1 MSCINDFLIKF
12 QNTQPVKGQQCV
24 NHALFIP
31 VLSMHVGNVIITYE
45 KNAISLLPGVK
56 YLGYL
61 PICTYLLMLNKWV
74 EEKAE
79 VLYSS
84 KGQHSPHDPISMWTL
99 VVTNSP
105 LIISRVTVFFEV
117 ARANMLFRIIY
128 K

>member
-1 MSCINDFLIKF
+1 MIDFTRIF
-12 QNTQPVKGQQCV
+12 QLKGLKPPKKGHT
-24 NHALFIP
+24 NF
-31 VLSMHVGNVIITYE
+31 YE
-45 KNAISLLPGVK
+45 CCDLTKKVCLM
-56 YLGYL
+56 YL
-61 PICTYLLMLNKWV
+61 LNKWV

-79 VLYSS
+79 VLCSS

-117 ARANMLFRIIY
+117 ARANMPFRIIY